1 MKDSAPSPRRLQ
13 YLRDYRRRKRS
24 IRLWQVCLL
33 AGLFAL
39 WELTT
44 RLGLSDGFLTS
55 SPSRMAGTLQSLWHS
70 GDLWRHIGTSCL
82 ETVVGFTAGT
92 LLGTAI
98 AVAMWWWEKLARVLD
113 PYLVVLNALPKTA
126 LGPIFIVWM
135 GAGMGAIIVMTLA
148 ISLIVTILTM
158 YQGFMTTDPEK
169 LRLMRSLGARRSQM
183 LWLLVFPANCPTL
196 FNTLKVNVGLSWV
209 GVIMGEFLVSRAG
222 LGYLIV
228 YGSQVFNM
236 DLVMTSVLILAL
248 AAVVMY
254 QLVLRVEKI
263 LNRTWGGTVMKKV
276 FACLLA
282 VCMVLP
288 ALAGC
293 SQPQETTAVRLSE
306 VTHSVFYA
314 PQYVAISQGFFA
326 DEGLTVELSNGGG
339 ADKVMTAV
347 VSGQADIGL
356 AGPEASIYVAQQGK
370 EDPPV
375 IFAQLTRRDGSF
387 LVGRS
392 DGPFR
397 WEDLRGSTIIG
408 GRAGGV
414 PEMTLEY
421 VLRQHGLT
429 PGEDVTV
436 DTSVQF
442 NMMAG
447 AFTGGGGDYVTLFE
461 PTATEVEQA
470 GKGYILCSIGQES
483 GEIPYTAYFANRS
496 YLTANAGTVQR
507 FTNAIA
513 RAQRWVAEHTDR
525 EVAEAICGQF
535 PDTDL
540 AVLER
545 VCARHREIDAWN
557 LTPVMEQ
564 AALERLETVMTTAGQ
579 LKQEEWVDFDRLVDT
594 SFAQKAS

>member
-1 MKDSAPSPRRLQ
+1 
-13 YLRDYRRRKRS
+13 
-24 IRLWQVCLL
+24 
-33 AGLFAL
+33 
-39 WELTT
+39 
-44 RLGLSDGFLTS
+44 
-55 SPSRMAGTLQSLWHS
+55 
-70 GDLWRHIGTSCL
+70 
-82 ETVVGFTAGT
+82 
-92 LLGTAI
+92 
-98 AVAMWWWEKLARVLD
+98 
-113 PYLVVLNALPKTA
+113 
-126 LGPIFIVWM
+126 
-135 GAGMGAIIVMTLA
+135 
-148 ISLIVTILTM
+148 
-158 YQGFMTTDPEK
+158 
-169 LRLMRSLGARRSQM
+169 
-183 LWLLVFPANCPTL
+183 
-196 FNTLKVNVGLSWV
+196 
-209 GVIMGEFLVSRAG
+209 
-222 LGYLIV
+222 
-228 YGSQVFNM
+228 
-236 DLVMTSVLILAL
+236 
-248 AAVVMY
+248 
-254 QLVLRVEKI
+254 
-263 LNRTWGGTVMKKV
+263 MKKV

-293 SQPQETTAVRLSE
+293 SRSKETTAVRLSE

-447 AFTGGGGDYVTLFE
+447 AFTGGQGDYVTLFE
-461 PTATEVEQA
+461 PTATEVERA
-470 GKGYILCSIGQES
+470 GHGYVLCSIGEAS
-483 GEIPYTAYFANRS
+483 GEIPYTAYFASQS
-496 YLTANAGTVQR
+496 YMAAHPDVVQG

-513 RAQRWVAEHTDR
+513 RAQRWIAEHTDR
-525 EVAEAICGQF
+525 EVAEAICDQF
-535 PDTDL
+535 PDTSLD
-540 AVLER
+540 VLEA
-545 VCARHREIDAWN
+545 VTARHRQIDAWN
-557 LTPVMEQ
+557 EVPRMEQ
-564 AALERLETVMTTAGQ
+564 SALERLETVMTEAGELQ
-579 LKQEEWVDFDRLVDT
+579 KEDWVDFTQLVDN
-594 SFAQKAS
+594 SYADKAAAQLG